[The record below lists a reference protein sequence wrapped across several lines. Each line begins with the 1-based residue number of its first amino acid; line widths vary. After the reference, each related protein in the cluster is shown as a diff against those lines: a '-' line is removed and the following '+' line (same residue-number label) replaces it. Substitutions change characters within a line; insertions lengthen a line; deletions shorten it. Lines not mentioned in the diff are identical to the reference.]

1 MTPPRNKPGVPRPR
15 LDCHPAILNGA
26 SSPQGFGP
34 LEGRHISANLH
45 RVCRRMT
52 AAGLLYVGKPIKR
65 VVRYFLSQADAD
77 AFVVAYLAQIKEN
90 EKLRKAAQAKS
101 KKRVRAKAPPKGKAD
116 KPPKPIK
123 PPRASKPK
131 DIKPASLAPV
141 PLFNIQ
147 RRPYSPPAPR
157 QAAVIVYTDSTRYSR
172 SVMPER
178 FSVDVPF
185 LRIGQPGF
193 SMSVGAA

>member
-1 MTPPRNKPGVPRPR
+1 MTPPRNKTGVPRPR

-123 PPRASKPK
+123 PQRASKPK
-131 DIKPASLAPV
+131 DIKPASLAPK
-141 PLFNIQ
+141 PLFNIA
-147 RRPYSPPAPR
+147 RKPYSPPAPR
-157 QAAVIVYTDSTRYSR
+157 ASAAIVWPEGVKHTVIPT
-172 SVMPER
+172 PAPR
-178 FSVDVPF
+178 FAT
-185 LRIGQPGF
+185 F
-193 SMSVGAA
+193 SHSFVHGSMGAMR